1 MTPEQIKAFIAERE
15 ADRKVLAE
23 RIEQL
28 DREIHDLR
36 CRLIGVKPG
45 DVVRVIGR
53 RHALGQCIVRR
64 VEPQVYRGNVSGAWL
79 VVSPRRKDGQWS
91 AAEVRVLGDEW
102 EKLS

>member
-1 MTPEQIKAFIAERE
+1 MTPEQTKAFIAERE
-15 ADRKVLAE
+15 ANRKWLAE

-36 CRLIGVKPG
+36 CRLVGVKPG
-45 DVVRVIGR
+45 DVVRILGR
-53 RHALGQCIVRR
+53 RRALGQCIVRR
-64 VEPQVYRGNVSGAWL
+64 VEHRGNVSGAWL

-91 AAEVRVLGDEW
+91 AVKVRVLGDEW